1 MFPASSLKTIA
12 LVLAALAPLQHP
24 RWIADDTVNPTAVLE
39 KMRETYARASNYQ
52 DTGIV
57 EAVINMN
64 ATTTTMTQPFS
75 IAYQEPDR
83 IKVEWLASL
92 PGGQQLRS
100 VLWSDGDV
108 ARKYSEVRNEVRK
121 EKSLKM
127 GVAAATGVS
136 FGAAHTVPTMLLRG
150 LKESWL
156 SSSSDTRY
164 VKEEAFEGV
173 PCFVISGRLTGADV
187 L

>member
-1 MFPASSLKTIA
+1 M
-12 LVLAALAPLQHP
+12 
-24 RWIADDTVNPTAVLE
+24 
-39 KMRETYARASNYQ
+39 
-52 DTGIV
+52 
-57 EAVINMN
+57 
-64 ATTTTMTQPFS
+64 
-75 IAYQEPDR
+75 
-83 IKVEWLASL
+83 
-92 PGGQQLRS
+92 
-100 VLWSDGDV
+100 
-108 ARKYSEVRNEVRK
+108 RK